1 MECNGNNIKKK
12 ANKSFGNAAF
22 LYQSEATCLK
32 RNKQVL
38 FKNVKL
44 KRSKAK

>member
-1 MECNGNNIKKK
+1 MESNGNNIKKK

-22 LYQSEATCLK
+22 LYQSEETCLK
-32 RNKQVL
+32 RNEQVS

-44 KRSKAK
+44 KQRKAK